1 MNILKAIGWA
11 VFQLIGY
18 IILFLIALIVVICLY
33 RDNDKPRV
41 EITDGKHTN
50 TIQEYK

>member
-1 MNILKAIGWA
+1 MNILRAIGWA

-18 IILFLIALIVVICLY
+18 IILFIIALIVVICLY
-33 RDNDKPRV
+33 RNDEKPRV